1 MGCLFYLG
9 RQKDE
14 KKAITLITLG
24 IVGAIFVC
32 MYDIVIGKPVWG
44 ISGPKSISALVIC
57 GLFIIVGIR
66 FLLKSLKR

>member
-1 MGCLFYLG
+1 MK
-9 RQKDE
+9 R
-14 KKAITLITLG
+14 KAITLITLG

-32 MYDIVIGKPVWG
+32 TYDIIVGKPVCD

>member
-1 MGCLFYLG
+1 MK
-9 RQKDE
+9 R
-14 KKAITLITLG
+14 KAVTLVTLG
-24 IVGAIFVC
+24 ILGAIFVC
-32 MYDIVIGKPVWG
+32 TYDIIVGKSVCD